1 MIVHDVTITG
11 RRWAWVPFCT
21 CGWHHE
27 EYSAATHQQAEL
39 WKTQHLY
46 DVKFVRLNKGPKSM
60 SVKSQWK
67 YYDEQANDR
76 NNTTIDRR
84 LWRQLADELKHYV
97 LDDPHYQQAELFK
110 LKPPKPKEYRH
121 E

>member
-1 MIVHDVTITG
+1 MIIHDVTITG

-27 EYSAATHQQAEL
+27 EYTALTHQQAEQ
-39 WKTQHLY
+39 WERQHLA

-67 YYDEQANDR
+67 YYNEQAGDR
-76 NNTTIDRR
+76 NNKPEHRK
-84 LWRQLADELKHYV
+84 LWQQLADELRRFIE
-97 LDDPHYQQAELFK
+97 DDPQYQQPELFK
-110 LKPPKPKEYRH
+110 LKPPKLKENRH